1 MLAGALLLGIGASS
15 PTVSTERI
23 VYELRQHYCPTCLG
37 YILTVDSDGSVALVT
52 RRQSDRY
59 SWKKRARRLRVSP
72 AQVEAFRAAL
82 RPYRPQGKRFVSG
95 RECDLYITHSAS
107 IMIEWRGGGDD
118 ASFDYDLGCSGEKV
132 DAMRAAIERA
142 PTLLGIAGLPD
153 K

>member
-1 MLAGALLLGIGASS
+1 M
-15 PTVSTERI
+15 
-23 VYELRQHYCPTCLG
+23 
-37 YILTVDSDGSVALVT
+37 
-52 RRQSDRY
+52 
-59 SWKKRARRLRVSP
+59 
-72 AQVEAFRAAL
+72 

-132 DAMRAAIERA
+132 DAMRAAIERE